1 MGAGGG
7 SCSTLSLLRLRRV
20 LVDAY
25 VFSRFYWPAAAA
37 DARGGCERDWRGGVA
52 GELYSTEEGPEC
64 FFFFSFF
71 SFDRRPLPAC
81 RAANAGAGSWPR
93 C

>member
-7 SCSTLSLLRLRRV
+7 CCSTLSLLRLRRA

-37 DARGGCERDWRGGVA
+37 DARAEQERRGGVA
-52 GELYSTEEGPEC
+52 GKLDCTDEGEENGFSV
-64 FFFFSFF
+64 FFF
-71 SFDRRPLPAC
+71 
-81 RAANAGAGSWPR
+81 
-93 C
+93 